1 MSDNDIYTTLNIPG
15 FGNKRAL
22 VLAEGVTVVDFG
34 EENDCYV
41 TLASGKRA
49 ILISMSENVQMTAE
63 GGLAVKMINKTGAA
77 SIKGYICEP
86 SDTTDNGVK
95 YTDNDDIDPVGI
107 MYSDGVPDG
116 GEVFVVVAGIAE
128 VYYATAVTRA
138 TFSRVPV
145 VADGIAVAGQAVN
158 EALPVPPFATD
169 KHFQEI
175 GHPIESR
182 GTPGLAK
189 TLLHFN

>member
-1 MSDNDIYTTLNIPG
+1 MSDQDIYTTLNIPG

-22 VLAEGVTVVDFG
+22 VLAEGVTVADFG
-34 EENDCYV
+34 KESDCYV
-41 TLASGKRA
+41 TLESGKRA
-49 ILISMSENVQMTAE
+49 LLVSMSENVQMTAE
-63 GGLAVKMINKTGAA
+63 GGLAIKVINKTGAP

-86 SDTTDNGVK
+86 SDTTDNAIK
-95 YTDNDDIDPVGI
+95 YTDNDDFDPIGI

-116 GEVFVVVAGIAE
+116 EEVFIVVSGIAE
-128 VYYATAVTRA
+128 VYYGTAVVRA

-145 VADGIAVAGQAVN
+145 VADGIAVSGQALN
-158 EALPVPPFATD
+158 EPLPAPPLSND
-169 KHFQEI
+169 KHFREI

-189 TLLHFN
+189 TILHFN